1 MVGSFKITNLN
12 LNLILKE
19 TCVCILLAK
28 NSDYRMATKITSS
41 KKTTPKK
48 KPIIKKD
55 SGTFKAKLTRFLVKT
70 FLWFIGLS
78 IFFVVVFKFIPVPFT
93 PLMVIRA
100 IEHKLDGNENHF
112 SHDWEPI
119 ENISI
124 NLQKAVIA
132 SEDGNFLTHS
142 GFDFSAMQKAIK
154 NNSRGRRIKGGSTIS
169 QQTAKN
175 VFLWQGRSYLRKGLE
190 AYFTVLIEI
199 IWGKERIMEVYLN
212 SIEMGNGV
220 YGAQAATQHW
230 YRKDATNLTKMQA
243 AGIAAIL
250 PNPRKFSAT
259 SSSSYINNRKSKI
272 VRMMVNMGNQGGV

>member
-1 MVGSFKITNLN
+1 
-12 LNLILKE
+12 
-19 TCVCILLAK
+19 
-28 NSDYRMATKITSS
+28 MATKITA
-41 KKTTPKK
+41 K
-48 KPIIKKD
+48 KPKQTVKQD
-55 SGTFKAKLTRFLVKT
+55 SRTFVGKVKRFLFKAM
-70 FLWFIGLS
+70 LWFFGLS
-78 IFFVVVFKFIPVPFT
+78 VFFVVLYKFVPVPFT

-100 IEHKLDGNENHF
+100 IENKVAGKENHF

-119 ENISI
+119 ENIST

-132 SEDGNFLTHS
+132 SEDGTFLTHN
-142 GFDFSAMQKAIK
+142 GFDFKAMQKAYK
-154 NNSRGRRIKGGSTIS
+154 NNERGRRIKGGSTIS

-190 AYFTVLIEI
+190 AYFTVLIEL

-230 YRKDATNLTKMQA
+230 YGKDAKSLTKIQA

-250 PNPRKFSAT
+250 PNPRKYSAT
-259 SSSSYINNRKSKI
+259 SSSSYINKRKSKI
-272 VRMMVNMGNQGGV
+272 VSIMRHIGKIEY